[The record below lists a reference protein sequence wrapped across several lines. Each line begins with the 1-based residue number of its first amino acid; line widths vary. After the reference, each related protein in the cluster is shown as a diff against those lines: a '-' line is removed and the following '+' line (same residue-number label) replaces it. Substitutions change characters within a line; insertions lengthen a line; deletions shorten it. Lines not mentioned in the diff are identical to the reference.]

1 MLYADPGS
9 GILIWQMLLALFI
22 GATFYFSK
30 VRTWISS
37 KMRPERNDSALKS
50 IEETSAQTQFPRRS
64 NRR

>member
-30 VRTWISS
+30 VRTWVST
-37 KMRPERNDSALKS
+37 KLRPARHDASRS
-50 IEETSAQTQFPRRS
+50 IEESNTTSHS
-64 NRR
+64 EVE

>member
-30 VRTWISS
+30 VRTWVATKFRSVRPDEAS
-37 KMRPERNDSALKS
+37 KSATQ
-50 IEETSAQTQFPRRS
+50 TSTSTSVSRVE
-64 NRR
+64 

>member
-30 VRTWISS
+30 VRTWVRAKLKPARTDEASDPIS
-37 KMRPERNDSALKS
+37 
-50 IEETSAQTQFPRRS
+50 ETSITTSISRVE
-64 NRR
+64 

>member
-30 VRTWISS
+30 FRTWATAKLRS
-37 KMRPERNDSALKS
+37 MRHDEVSDSVTKTS
-50 IEETSAQTQFPRRS
+50 ITTSVSQE
-64 NRR
+64 

>member
-30 VRTWISS
+30 IRSWVVAKLRPVRRDNVAES
-37 KMRPERNDSALKS
+37 
-50 IEETSAQTQFPRRS
+50 ETITPTSVSQGK
-64 NRR
+64 

>member
-30 VRTWISS
+30 LRTWVAT
-37 KMRPERNDSALKS
+37 KLRPARHDDASEPVA
-50 IEETSAQTQFPRRS
+50 ETPITTSVSPR
-64 NRR
+64 

>member
-30 VRTWISS
+30 VRTWVSTKLKPARHSDAS
-37 KMRPERNDSALKS
+37 KSNVK
-50 IEETSAQTQFPRRS
+50 TSPTTS
-64 NRR
+64 TTSTE

>member
-30 VRTWISS
+30 FRTWVTTKLRPARHAEPSESSAETSVRTSVS
-37 KMRPERNDSALKS
+37 HLE
-50 IEETSAQTQFPRRS
+50 
-64 NRR
+64 

>member
-30 VRTWISS
+30 VRTWVAA
-37 KMRPERNDSALKS
+37 KLRPARRDDASEP
-50 IEETSAQTQFPRRS
+50 ETANTTSVSQVK
-64 NRR
+64 

>member
-30 VRTWISS
+30 FRTWVTT
-37 KMRPERNDSALKS
+37 KLKHARHA
-50 IEETSAQTQFPRRS
+50 ETSKPLPETPVQTSVSRVK
-64 NRR
+64 

>member
-30 VRTWISS
+30 FRTWVSAKLKHARAAETSDSLPEPSVRTSV
-37 KMRPERNDSALKS
+37 
-50 IEETSAQTQFPRRS
+50 PRVE
-64 NRR
+64 

>member
-30 VRTWISS
+30 VRTWVAA
-37 KMRPERNDSALKS
+37 KLRPARHDDA
-50 IEETSAQTQFPRRS
+50 IESETVITPSVS
-64 NRR
+64 EVE

>member
-30 VRTWISS
+30 FRTWVTTKLKPARREEASESVAETSVRTSVS
-37 KMRPERNDSALKS
+37 QVE
-50 IEETSAQTQFPRRS
+50 
-64 NRR
+64 

>member
-30 VRTWISS
+30 FRTWVIT
-37 KMRPERNDSALKS
+37 KLKHARHA
-50 IEETSAQTQFPRRS
+50 ETSDALPETPVQTSLPRVK
-64 NRR
+64 

>member
-30 VRTWISS
+30 FRTWVTTKFKHARHAEIS
-37 KMRPERNDSALKS
+37 KPLP
-50 IEETSAQTQFPRRS
+50 ETSAQTSLPRVK
-64 NRR
+64 